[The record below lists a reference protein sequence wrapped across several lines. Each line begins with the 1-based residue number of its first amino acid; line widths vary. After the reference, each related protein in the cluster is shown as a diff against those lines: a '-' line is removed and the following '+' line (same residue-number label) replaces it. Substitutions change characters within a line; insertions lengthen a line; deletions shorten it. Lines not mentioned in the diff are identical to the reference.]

1 LVAIRFKPRDD
12 YFFNSFDK
20 MAGLLIEG
28 TAILKDYVVNNGDPL
43 PRLEKLNQLEAEG
56 DNLFGATL
64 DKLNTSFITP
74 FDREDIYELS
84 KELNKI
90 LDHIQGTMEK
100 IVLYKT
106 GQPKDTS
113 IRQMVVVL
121 ENAVTEVLNAVS
133 DLRNLNQN
141 YQHVLACCDL
151 IRQYENEGDHLYRQG
166 LAELFETKDAIE
178 IIKWKE
184 ILEHLESTLDYC
196 QDASYVL
203 KGVAVKYV

>member
-1 LVAIRFKPRDD
+1 MVALRFKPRDD
-12 YFFNSFDK
+12 YYFNSFEK

-28 TAILKDYVVNNGDPL
+28 TATLKDYVLNDGDPL

-56 DNLFGATL
+56 DNLFGSIM

-100 IVLYKT
+100 IVLYKA
-106 GQPKDTS
+106 GQPKDGS
-113 IRQMVVVL
+113 IRQMVIIL
-121 ENAVTEVLNAVS
+121 EGAVTELLNAVS
-133 DLRNLNQN
+133 DLRNLHQN
-141 YQHVLACCDL
+141 YQRVLSCCDL
-151 IRQYENEGDHLYRQG
+151 IRQYENEGDHIYRQG